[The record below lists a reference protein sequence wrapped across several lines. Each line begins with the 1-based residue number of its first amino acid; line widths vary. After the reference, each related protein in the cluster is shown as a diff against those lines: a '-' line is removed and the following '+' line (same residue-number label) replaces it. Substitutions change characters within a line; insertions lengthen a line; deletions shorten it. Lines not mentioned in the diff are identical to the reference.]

1 MTHIRKNRAPALV
14 ATVAVVGLLAA
25 ACGYHA
31 TLASI
36 QVSPD
41 TSVAARASQQF
52 TAEGRDA
59 RGARFA
65 ITPTWSVAASGGTI
79 SDAGL
84 FTAGPTAGTFLNTV
98 KATDGNISGSASVV
112 VTTPSPVLA
121 TITVTPRG
129 PDSLLATTTRQFLAQ
144 GKDSAGN
151 SFAFTPTWSIV
162 AGGGSITTAGLF
174 TAGTVPGVFTNT
186 VKASSGNV
194 AGYATVTVASSA
206 AVTMASLATMQE
218 LVHFAYD
225 KSDLTE
231 ASRAALDAK
240 VKVFQANPA
249 MRILIVGHTDDRG
262 TGAYNL
268 ALGTRRAE
276 AVRDY
281 LVAQGVASDRIDL
294 ETRGETQPLAS
305 GSSEGAMAQN
315 RRDAFLIRVA
325 PDSVVAPK
333 NK

>member
-1 MTHIRKNRAPALV
+1 MTHIRKNRAPTLV

-31 TLASI
+31 SLASI

-59 RGARFA
+59 RGALFA

-79 SDAGL
+79 SNAGL

-112 VTTPSPVLA
+112 VTTPAPVLA
-121 TITVTPRG
+121 TITVTPAG
-129 PDSLLATTTRQFLAQ
+129 PDSLPATTTRQFLAQ

-151 SFAFTPTWSIV
+151 SFAFTPAWSIV
-162 AGGGSITTAGLF
+162 AGGGTITTAGLF

-186 VKASSGNV
+186 VKASSGTV

-206 AVTMASLATMQE
+206 VSLATMQE

-225 KSDLTE
+225 KSDLT
-231 ASRAALDAK
+231 ADSRAALDAK

-281 LVAQGVASDRIDL
+281 LVAQGVATSRIELD
-294 ETRGETQPLAS
+294 TRGETQPIAS
-305 GSSEGAMAQN
+305 GSSEDAMAQN
-315 RRDAFLIRVA
+315 RRGAFRILVAADA
-325 PDSVVAPK
+325 PAPK
-333 NK
+333 Q

>member
-1 MTHIRKNRAPALV
+1 MTHIRKNRAPTLV
-14 ATVAVVGLLAA
+14 ATVAVVGLVAA

-31 TLASI
+31 RLASI
-36 QVSPD
+36 LVSPD
-41 TSVAARASQQF
+41 TSVTARGSQQF

-59 RGARFA
+59 RGALFA
-65 ITPTWSVAASGGTI
+65 ITPAWSVVASGGTI
-79 SDAGL
+79 NDAGL

-98 KATDGNISGSASVV
+98 KATDGDISGSASVK
-112 VTTPSPVLA
+112 VTAPSPVLA
-121 TITVTPRG
+121 TITVTPAG
-129 PDSLLATTTRQFLAQ
+129 PDSLPAATTRQFLAQ

-151 SFAFTPTWSIV
+151 NFVFMPTWSIV
-162 AGGGSITTAGLF
+162 AGGGTISTAGLF
-174 TAGTVPGVFTNT
+174 TAGTVPGVFANT
-186 VKASSGNV
+186 IKASSGNV
-194 AGYATVTVASSA
+194 AGYATVTVGSSA
-206 AVTMASLATMQE
+206 AVTVAALATMQE

-225 KSDLTE
+225 KSDLTTN
-231 ASRAALDAK
+231 SRAALDAK

-281 LVAQGVASDRIDL
+281 LVAQGVASNRIDL

-325 PDSVVAPK
+325 SDSMVAPK
-333 NK
+333 K

>member
-1 MTHIRKNRAPALV
+1 MTHIRKNRAPTLV

-31 TLASI
+31 SLASI

-41 TSVAARASQQF
+41 TSVAARATQQF

-59 RGARFA
+59 RGALFA

-79 SDAGL
+79 SNAGL

-121 TITVTPRG
+121 SITVTPAG
-129 PDSLLATTTRQFLAQ
+129 PDSLPATTTRQFLAQ

-162 AGGGSITTAGLF
+162 AGGGTITTAGLF

-186 VKASSGNV
+186 VKASSGTV

-206 AVTMASLATMQE
+206 ASLATMRE

-225 KSDLTE
+225 KSDLT
-231 ASRAALDAK
+231 ADSRAALDDK

-249 MRILIVGHTDDRG
+249 MRIVIVGHTDDRG

-281 LVAQGVASDRIDL
+281 LVAQGVASSRIELD
-294 ETRGETQPLAS
+294 TRGETQPIAS
-305 GSSEGAMAQN
+305 GSSEDAMAQN
-315 RRDAFLIRVA
+315 RRGAFLILVA
-325 PDSVVAPK
+325 SDAPAPK
-333 NK
+333 Q